1 MKKLKITM
9 LIFLAMS
16 LTVSAQWG
24 ERRPLLENW
33 RPNDKRGLNVYEDP
47 VADTVAYEGFLVRIG
62 GDFAMQF
69 QGLSQSN
76 DAGDL
81 VELGSDFNLPV
92 ANLNMDVQLM
102 EGMRMHLR
110 MFLSSRHHTEAWIKG
125 GHMQISNL
133 NFISE
138 GLLEN
143 LMQYIYVTVGLD
155 EFNYGDAHFRRS
167 DNARTIF
174 NPFVGNYIMD
184 SYSTE
189 AFGELTVML
198 DNGFL
203 GVVGL
208 TNGKLNQN
216 VVVNPN
222 TDNQPSFYGKLG
234 YDQQF
239 DENLR
244 IRLTGSWY
252 INQGTTSGTWLYGGD
267 RAGSRYYSVLHTIE
281 DGGGDFDGRF
291 NARFTKLTALQL
303 NPFIKYGGLEF
314 FGVIE
319 QATGGA
325 EFADPQD
332 EEGSFTQLAGELL
345 YRFGNNERF
354 YVGGRYNVVTGKMR
368 ESMEDDMT
376 INRFNVGA
384 GWFLNRNVITKIE
397 YVNQVYDGDA
407 WAGRFA
413 GAEFNGV
420 VIEAAISF

>member
-234 YDQQF
+234 YDQQL
-239 DENLR
+239 DDNLR

-303 NPFIKYGGLEF
+303 NPFIKYG
-314 FGVIE
+314 
-319 QATGGA
+319 
-325 EFADPQD
+325 
-332 EEGSFTQLAGELL
+332 
-345 YRFGNNERF
+345 
-354 YVGGRYNVVTGKMR
+354 
-368 ESMEDDMT
+368 
-376 INRFNVGA
+376 
-384 GWFLNRNVITKIE
+384 
-397 YVNQVYDGDA
+397 
-407 WAGRFA
+407 
-413 GAEFNGV
+413 
-420 VIEAAISF
+420 